1 MACASWWRWLACHY
15 HRELGSP
22 RRLPALSFAHLHHRR
37 ILARTQRWKSHEVSN
52 HAAPL
57 VVLQVDLER
66 CGRTTSY
73 ARQHCLLR
81 LRPEGLMVPRR
92 GLEPPRVLPHW
103 HLKPARLP
111 IPPPGHRSRRARNV
125 LTAPRAVKPRRGR
138 ERTRAGSAKMYSMIS
153 RFLEPR
159 GCS

>member
-1 MACASWWRWLACHY
+1 MACASRWRWLACHY

-92 GLEPPRVLPHW
+92 GIDLE
-103 HLKPARLP
+103 
-111 IPPPGHRSRRARNV
+111 
-125 LTAPRAVKPRRGR
+125 APCGLQRGVP
-138 ERTRAGSAKMYSMIS
+138 ESAPSPTSAKHD
-153 RFLEPR
+153 EPAALVHAAPVL
-159 GCS
+159 